1 MTGASAMRIVWISQA
16 SAQQR
21 SGRAGR
27 IAPGHCYRLYSSAVF
42 QHDMPKDKEPE
53 IRTRPVDDL
62 FLQMKCM
69 GIDKVSFFFHN
80 LLILILSYFSYGFVN
95 FYVYFFHIGC

>member
-1 MTGASAMRIVWISQA
+1 MRIVWISQA

-80 LLILILSYFSYGFVN
+80 LLRHTLTFCYLYMVFMFI
-95 FYVYFFHIGC
+95 FFRTGR